1 MFLTELAEPQ
11 LLVIYPGRFQPFH
24 KGHHAV
30 YEWLTGKFG
39 RSNVYIATSNKHN
52 ESKSP
57 FTFAEKSY
65 FMQLTGVPADRIV
78 QAVQPYQIKSILDTG
93 HVQVA
98 NPKNTVVIFAVSQ
111 KDMAED
117 PRFDFAPKQD
127 GSDPYFQPLRDIGQA
142 ENMEKHGYIMTVPT
156 FDFAV
161 GGQPMQS
168 GTELRKMY
176 AASGKRERQHVVKDL
191 FGRYTQEAEQ
201 ILTSKLVPH
210 KPVKPPTLHKKVKL
224 EKVPKPEP
232 VAEAGGVGVVR
243 GGNDPRYVMA
253 TAGDQNA
260 VTGAT
265 LGKEMRAFG
274 LTGRKSPGAS
284 AQQKKVKSN
293 IGTGIREDLA
303 WVRDRL
309 GESAVDKLAA
319 RHIEFLNQDIDEIKQ
334 RIATEELPA
343 QYVEKLKEK
352 IAALEKKRLELA
364 FNPQ

>member
-1 MFLTELAEPQ
+1 LPVLASFLF
-11 LLVIYPGRFQPFH
+11 LLIQGHSVTDAI
-24 KGHHAV
+24 KGGLMSA
-30 YEWLTGKFG
+30 GA
-39 RSNVYIATSNKHN
+39 NVAGVATANS
-52 ESKSP
+52 
-57 FTFAEKSY
+57 
-65 FMQLTGVPADRIV
+65 
-78 QAVQPYQIKSILDTG
+78 
-93 HVQVA
+93 VA
-98 NPKNTVVIFAVSQ
+98 S
-111 KDMAED
+111 M
-117 PRFDFAPKQD
+117 
-127 GSDPYFQPLRDIGQA
+127 
-142 ENMEKHGYIMTVPT
+142 M
-156 FDFAV
+156 
-161 GGQPMQS
+161 
-168 GTELRKMY
+168 
-176 AASGKRERQHVVKDL
+176 
-191 FGRYTQEAEQ
+191 
-201 ILTSKLVPH
+201 
-210 KPVKPPTLHKKVKL
+210 
-224 EKVPKPEP
+224 
-232 VAEAGGVGVVR
+232 EAGGVGVIR
-243 GGNDPRYVMA
+243 GGRDPRYVMA